1 MIVENKSKIN
11 KKVFNFFD
19 LISNIKE
26 HINIKIGISTK
37 IIYLSIKIGC
47 LIKLYV
53 RGRKYEK
60 NNIRSKKKYLLE
72 NLNTVFL

>member
-1 MIVENKSKIN
+1 MNM
-11 KKVFNFFD
+11 
-19 LISNIKE
+19 NIKE
-26 HINIKIGISTK
+26 DINIKIGISTK

-60 NNIRSKKKYLLE
+60 NKIKSKKKYLLE
-72 NLNTVFL
+72 SLNTVFL